1 MTTWWQKTNENKNLK
16 KFAFFVFTG
25 ILDESGG
32 SSFFFSSLDSR
43 DAKIVQL
50 PTATGGGDVPTDIED
65 DETIKVSAKKNS
77 LTPQTLKN
85 NYLIDLLKVFSS
97 AFLYPV
103 LES

>member
-1 MTTWWQKTNENKNLK
+1 VSPTHEQLTVCYSYLILNYFKSCLVEVNQPFFQKWSKIDLK
-16 KFAFFVFTG
+16 KRNIVKGSPFAFFVFTG

-65 DETIKVSAKKNS
+65 DETIKV
-77 LTPQTLKN
+77 
-85 NYLIDLLKVFSS
+85 
-97 AFLYPV
+97 
-103 LES
+103 